1 MQTECKTHSDL
12 RDERRE
18 TGDVRQKTED
28 GRLGVG
34 CGVCERQDGTPKYQK
49 FPTCFAASLDNK
61 SHEKKFSTPR
71 HVYFWPPFFDALIR
85 MTHS

>member
-61 SHEKKFSTPR
+61 SHEKNSR
-71 HVYFWPPFFDALIR
+71 HHVMYIFGPPSLTR
-85 MTHS
+85 

>member
-34 CGVCERQDGTPKYQK
+34 CGVWGVNDKMGPQNTKN
-49 FPTCFAASLDNK
+49 S
-61 SHEKKFSTPR
+61 R
-71 HVYFWPPFFDALIR
+71 HVLQHHLTTSHMKKNSRHHVMYIFGPPSLTR
-85 MTHS
+85 